1 MGFAPT
7 PRSASSAGSSVGA
20 EISQLGIAGGRTQER
35 LQWESQKGCREE
47 ERQEAGGSL
56 EMCEGI
62 ILSLDIPT

>member
-1 MGFAPT
+1 M
-7 PRSASSAGSSVGA
+7 GA